1 MTDYPQELLPKRL
14 FRLSIELTE
23 HDAQTLYV
31 IRRSLVSKEETINDL
46 GSVRS
51 HAFIEPD
58 KMHLFYSLSC
68 NLFGI
73 YRQEH
78 LQYILDKQEGRLYYT
93 NKDQIDPSRQVLYS
107 VVANPV
113 SIYLKIAHIYQRPY
127 NFSKKK
133 PDGKIQTFV
142 GKCTVVH
149 KPLQANYWHFEVEV
163 VDENNEKILP
173 NDKTWK
179 QDAASHFLNPI

>member
-1 MTDYPQELLPKRL
+1 
-14 FRLSIELTE
+14 
-23 HDAQTLYV
+23 
-31 IRRSLVSKEETINDL
+31 
-46 GSVRS
+46 
-51 HAFIEPD
+51 
-58 KMHLFYSLSC
+58 MHLFYSLSC

-163 VDENNEKILP
+163 VDENNEKIFAER
-173 NDKTWK
+173 
-179 QDAASHFLNPI
+179 QDVEAGRRFTLFESYLKVHLNCTEIEGHVPEALYIETE